1 MENLQLVENSLKK
14 YLQDLFSIEAYNDYF
29 ASLKIDSFNAN
40 NGYLVLSVDTELE
53 KTTLIN
59 IAKSLIEQYV
69 TTNFNTYCLISD
81 IVVKD
86 VTSNDQVQNAS
97 FNFQDDNLDYLE
109 SNLMIEYSFD
119 NFIPGNNNTLYQLG
133 KKIAETEDN
142 MFCNP
147 LFISGPSGVGKS
159 HISHAIGNSYQ
170 MNFPDKRVRYI
181 SSDKFTSDFI
191 FTIQGNDPVEQK
203 KFKDY
208 FKSIDLL
215 IFDDIQNLIGKTRT
229 IDEFFV
235 ILNNLINMRKR
246 IIIISD
252 RDFEELRDFPSRI
265 ITRISSGFTYSMN
278 KPDYESRIAIL
289 KMKASIQHLD
299 DIPDEVYEFISSSL
313 DNNVRELEG
322 ALNTLFYS
330 SMFENEGEIDL
341 PFTIK
346 ILGSKYKRSKFT
358 KLNYSSIKNL
368 VSETMSVKVEDLSSK
383 KRTKQIALSRKIAI
397 YLARELLED
406 SFSRIA
412 KEFNLKDHTS
422 SKYNYDQMIQIL
434 KKDSAIVTIVENI
447 RKKLTS

>member
-1 MENLQLVENSLKK
+1 
-14 YLQDLFSIEAYNDYF
+14 
-29 ASLKIDSFNAN
+29 
-40 NGYLVLSVDTELE
+40 
-53 KTTLIN
+53 
-59 IAKSLIEQYV
+59 
-69 TTNFNTYCLISD
+69 
-81 IVVKD
+81 
-86 VTSNDQVQNAS
+86 
-97 FNFQDDNLDYLE
+97 
-109 SNLMIEYSFD
+109 
-119 NFIPGNNNTLYQLG
+119 
-133 KKIAETEDN
+133 

-170 MNFPDKRVRYI
+170 MNFPEKRVRYI

-203 KFKDY
+203 KFKEY

-229 IDEFFV
+229 IDEFFI
-235 ILNNLINMRKR
+235 ILNNLIMMRKR

-252 RDFEELRDFPSRI
+252 RDFEELRDFPNRI
-265 ITRISSGFTYSMN
+265 ITRISSGFSYNMN

-289 KMKASIQHLD
+289 KMKATIQHLD

-346 ILGSKYKRSKFT
+346 ILGNKYKRSKFT

-368 VSETMSVKVEDLSSK
+368 VSETMSIKLEDLSSK

-397 YLARELLED
+397 YLCRELLED

-434 KKDSAIVTIVENI
+434 KRDSSIVTIVENI
-447 RKKLTS
+447 RKKLTT